1 MIGAALVLGI
11 ATTSTG
17 AHDHADEHPKQCDNC
32 AIWNAAHAPFKIHG
46 NTYYVGVEGLSAV
59 LITSAQGHIL
69 IDAGLPQSAAV
80 IAANIKSLGFDIKDV
95 KWLLSS
101 HPHFD
106 HVGGLAALQRL
117 SGARVAASPQ
127 AREALLLGKASAS
140 DPQAGYG
147 DFTAFPALKQV
158 MPIHDGDSLLVG
170 RTAVTAVFTPG
181 HTPGGTSWA
190 WPSCEAGKCVNIVF
204 GDSLNPVSHD
214 DYRFTAHPEYLQAFK
229 RSIAVM
235 RGLKCDILISAHP
248 EFSNLF
254 AHARTGNFIK
264 PDACREYADDAAA
277 RLDKRLAE
285 EAAQSMPD

>member
-1 MIGAALVLGI
+1 MIGAAFALSAAL
-11 ATTSTG
+11 SSSG
-17 AHDHADEHPKQCDNC
+17 AHVHADEQPKQCDNC
-32 AIWNAAHAPFKIHG
+32 PDWNAARAPFKIHG

-69 IDAGLPQSAAV
+69 IDAGLPQSAKV
-80 IAANIKSLGFDIKDV
+80 IAANVKSLGFDIKDV

-117 SGARVAASPQ
+117 SGARVAASPESRQ
-127 AREALLLGKASAS
+127 ALLLGRALAS

-147 DFTAFPALKQV
+147 DFTAFPALKSVTTIQ
-158 MPIHDGDSLLVG
+158 DGASLVAG
-170 RTAVTAVFTPG
+170 RTVVTAVFTPG

-190 WPSCEAGKCVNIVF
+190 WPSCEGTQCVNIVF

-214 DYRFTAHPEYLQAFK
+214 DYRFSAHPEYLAAFK

-248 EFSNLF
+248 GFSNIF
-254 AHARTGNFIK
+254 ERAVTGNFINPK
-264 PDACREYADDAAA
+264 ACQDYANDAAA
-277 RLDKRLAE
+277 RLSKRLAE
-285 EAAQSMPD
+285 EASH

>member
-1 MIGAALVLGI
+1 MIGAVLALSI
-11 ATTSTG
+11 ASASTG

-32 AIWNAAHAPFKIHG
+32 PEWNAPHAPFKIHG

-59 LITSAQGHIL
+59 LITSPKGHIL
-69 IDAGLPQSAAV
+69 IDAGLPQSAKV

-117 SGARVAASPQ
+117 SGARVAASPESRQ
-127 AREALLLGKASAS
+127 ALLLGRALAS

-147 DFTAFPALKQV
+147 DFTAFPALKHV
-158 MPIHDGDSLLVG
+158 KRIHDGDSLAVG
-170 RTAVTAVFTPG
+170 STVVTAVFTPG

-214 DYRFTAHPEYLQAFK
+214 DYRFSAHPEYLQSFK
-229 RSIAVM
+229 HSIETM

-248 EFSNLF
+248 GFSNIF
-254 AHARTGNFIK
+254 ERAATGNFINSK
-264 PDACREYADDAAA
+264 ACEDYADDAAA
-277 RLDKRLAE
+277 RLDKRLSE
-285 EAAQSMPD
+285 EAAIAMPH

>member
-1 MIGAALVLGI
+1 MISAAFALSAALS
-11 ATTSTG
+11 STG
-17 AHDHADEHPKQCDNC
+17 AHVHADEHPKQCSSC
-32 AIWNAAHAPFKIHG
+32 PEWNAARAPFKIHG
-46 NTYYVGVEGLSAV
+46 NTYYVGVGGLSAV
-59 LITSAQGHIL
+59 LITSPQGHIL

-80 IAANIKSLGFDIKDV
+80 IAANIKTLGFDLKDV

-127 AREALLLGKASAS
+127 AREALLLGKALAS

-147 DFTAFPALKQV
+147 DFTAFPPLKNV
-158 MPIHDGDSLLVG
+158 TTIEDGASLVAG
-170 RTAVTAVFTPG
+170 KTVVTAVFTPG

-190 WPSCEAGKCVNIVF
+190 WPSCEAKTCVNIVF

-214 DYRFTAHPEYLQAFK
+214 NYRFSAHPAYVQAFK
-229 RSIAVM
+229 RSIATM

-248 EFSNLF
+248 GFSSVF
-254 AHARTGNFIK
+254 EHAKTGKFINAK
-264 PDACREYADDAAA
+264 ACQEYADDAAA

-285 EAAQSMPD
+285 EAATK

>member
-1 MIGAALVLGI
+1 MIGAAFTLSAALS
-11 ATTSTG
+11 STG
-17 AHDHADEHPKQCDNC
+17 THVHADEQPKQCDNC
-32 AIWNAAHAPFKIHG
+32 PEWNAARAPFKIHG

-69 IDAGLPQSAAV
+69 IDAGLPQSAKL

-117 SGARVAASPQ
+117 SGARVAASPESRQ
-127 AREALLLGKASAS
+127 ALLLGRALAS

-147 DFTAFPALKQV
+147 DFTAFPPLKSVTAIQ
-158 MPIHDGDSLLVG
+158 DGASLVAG
-170 RTAVTAVFTPG
+170 RTVVTAVFTPG

-190 WPSCEAGKCVNIVF
+190 WPSCEAKQCVNIVF

-214 DYRFTAHPEYLQAFK
+214 DYRFSAHPEYLKAFK

-248 EFSNLF
+248 GFSNIF
-254 AHARTGNFIK
+254 ERATANNTFDPQSCEK
-264 PDACREYADDAAA
+264 YADDAAA
-277 RLDKRLAE
+277 RLSKRLAE
-285 EAAQSMPD
+285 EASH